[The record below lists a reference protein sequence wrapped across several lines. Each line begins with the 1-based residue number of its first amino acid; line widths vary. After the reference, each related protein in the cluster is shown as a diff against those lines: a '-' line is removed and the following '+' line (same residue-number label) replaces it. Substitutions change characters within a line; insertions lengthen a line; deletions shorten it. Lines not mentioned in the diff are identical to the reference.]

1 MKRTRTIWVVMIC
14 CARGTK
20 SQPLLLKQCR
30 NARQQNISIQ
40 HCRRPCLWQSK
51 RKSCSNIPEFV
62 KNEQKFGVISVAEF
76 NFVMKLSSIALF
88 LQMSTIIPIAVKV
101 VAGADGKR

>member
-1 MKRTRTIWVVMIC
+1 
-14 CARGTK
+14 
-20 SQPLLLKQCR
+20 
-30 NARQQNISIQ
+30 
-40 HCRRPCLWQSK
+40 
-51 RKSCSNIPEFV
+51 
-62 KNEQKFGVISVAEF
+62 VAEF